1 MCGWVATTIDVSI
14 NCWKPLK
21 TQFPKPFK
29 AKSLITNSR
38 PHFRQKT
45 IPTTCNV
52 LNSPTPL
59 PPQKKKSFQNCVF
72 WSSLSDILGTP
83 PPPWI
88 ATIINKPVLPGAAS
102 AVWKAWWVVEDLGGR
117 PGLCEGC
124 LVTGAEGGPG
134 AGIGNQPVWAEAVVG
149 WVGLWKQLS
158 RYSRQQRSRE
168 HKQPLKT
175 TIKVLRNWHNSKRM
189 S

>member
-21 TQFPKPFK
+21 TLFPKPFK

-52 LNSPTPL
+52 LNSP
-59 PPQKKKSFQNCVF
+59 PPPKKSLSRIACFGPPFLIFQE
-72 WSSLSDILGTP
+72 

-134 AGIGNQPVWAEAVVG
+134 VGTGNQSVWAEAVVD

-175 TIKVLRNWHNSKRM
+175 TIKVLRNRHNSKRM